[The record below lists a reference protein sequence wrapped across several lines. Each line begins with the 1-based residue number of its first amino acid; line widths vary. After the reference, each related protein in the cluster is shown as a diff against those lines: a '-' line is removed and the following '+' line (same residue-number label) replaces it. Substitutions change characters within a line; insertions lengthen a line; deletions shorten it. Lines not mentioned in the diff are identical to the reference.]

1 MFPYSFY
8 SQCCI
13 GFEALEHQPYDN
25 TYITIGNFDG
35 VHLGHQALINRMVQ
49 EAQNRQYS
57 AIVITFFPDPLD
69 FFHPEIESYYLSTLD
84 GKKDMLKKIGVD
96 DVITFRFDRD
106 FADLSAQQFLSGLKA
121 KLGLQVLL
129 VGEDF
134 ALGKN
139 RKGTIPVIKSIG
151 EKLDFSVETITP
163 VIMADEEISSTRIRS
178 LLDQGDV
185 IGAARLLGRPYSIS
199 GLVTHGSDRGS
210 RIGLPTANLNHWVK
224 KKQPA
229 VGVYATRVSY
239 QQDQYFG
246 ITNVGHRP
254 TFENQ
259 EKPNIETFIFD
270 FDENI
275 YGKMIQLE
283 FIQKI
288 RDEQKFASVDDF
300 LAQIEKDKAAARKI
314 FNYDKT

>member
-8 SQCCI
+8 SHCCI
-13 GFEALEHQPYDN
+13 DFEALEQHLDEHS
-25 TYITIGNFDG
+25 YITIGNFDG
-35 VHLGHQALINRMVQ
+35 VHLGHQTLIHRMVQ
-49 EAQNRQYS
+49 AAHNRQFLS
-57 AIVITFFPDPLD
+57 IVITFFPDPLD
-69 FFHPEIESYYLSTLD
+69 FFYPEIESYYLSTLD
-84 GKKDMLKKIGVD
+84 EKKDMLKKIGVD
-96 DVITFRFDRD
+96 EVIVFKFDRD
-106 FADLSAQQFLSGLKA
+106 FADLSAEEFLSDLKV
-121 KLGLQVLL
+121 KLGLQFLL
-129 VGEDF
+129 VGQDF

-139 RKGTIPVIKSIG
+139 RQGTIPVIKTIG

-163 VIMADEEISSTRIRS
+163 ISIAEEEISSTRIRS
-178 LLDQGDV
+178 LLDEGDV
-185 IGAARLLGRPYSIS
+185 VGAARLLGRLYSIS
-199 GLVTHGSDRGS
+199 GLVTHGSDRGA
-210 RIGLPTANLNHWVK
+210 RLGLPTANLNHWVK

-229 VGVYATRVSY
+229 VGVYATQVTY
-239 QQDQYFG
+239 QHERYFG

-275 YGKMIQLE
+275 YGKMIQLD

-300 LAQIEKDKAAARKI
+300 LAQIEQDKATAREM
-314 FNYDKT
+314 FCYDKT